1 MSRRPRPGRLLA
13 AGTAAIIV
21 IAGCGGP
28 TPSTDPDA
36 TPLPDPT
43 ASTAFPTA
51 PPSSGPYEGS
61 LRRVFARDPVTV
73 VFELC
78 DADPAFLAKIAS
90 PSLSID
96 DTAWL
101 QSRLDP
107 ELDRPTILTEA
118 NGTGPF
124 RLDAWDGSS
133 DIALSR
139 FDGYWGDRART
150 PGVIF
155 VAESD
160 AGR

>member
-1 MSRRPRPGRLLA
+1 MVRMGAFVPMAYPE
-13 AGTAAIIV
+13 AGPAPCEQPA
-21 IAGCGGP
+21 
-28 TPSTDPDA
+28 SKDPKY
-36 TPLPDPT
+36 
-43 ASTAFPTA
+43 
-51 PPSSGPYEGS
+51 GPYEGS
-61 LRRVFARDPVTV
+61 IRRIRAKDAATV
-73 VFELC
+73 IFELC

-90 PSLSID
+90 PALTID

-101 QSRLDP
+101 QSRIDP
-107 ELDRPTILTEA
+107 ELDHPRILTEV